1 MPRRL
6 AGRDREIL
14 RLAVPA
20 FLALVAEP
28 LFLLTDAA
36 VVGHLGTAELAGL
49 GIAGVVLQTVVGLCV
64 FLAYGT
70 TAAVARLLGVGDLR
84 RALAQGIDGI
94 WLAVLIGVVV
104 TVVGI
109 PLAHPLVAAFGAS
122 AEVTDLGATYLGIA
136 LLGTTPLLVMLAAT
150 GVLRGLQDV
159 RTPLVVAV
167 AGNVLNG
174 VLNVVLVFG
183 LGPVPALG
191 IAGSAIGSVVAQV
204 LSAAALTVVVARGA
218 RRHGASLRP
227 DLAGVRAAGRAGV
240 PLVVRTLTLRAALM
254 VTTYAAALTAT
265 GTAAGARGTDDATTL
280 AAHQLAFTV
289 WTFLAFVLDAI
300 AIAAQALTG
309 RSLGAGDLEGTRATT
324 RRMVQWGVGSGVV
337 TGLALLAASP
347 WLGRLFTPDDDV
359 RALLAVVLVV
369 IALGQPLAGV
379 VFVLD
384 GVLIGAGDGRYL
396 AWGGVVV
403 LSAYAP
409 VVLAVAWL
417 LPHLVGVWVALAFV
431 FMGAR
436 AVVLLRRARTDTW
449 MVTGA

>member
-1 MPRRL
+1 MRRL
-6 AGRDREIL
+6 IDHRDREIL
-14 RLAVPA
+14 RLAIPA

-36 VVGHLGTAELAGL
+36 IVGHLGTAELAGL
-49 GIAGVVLQTVVGLCV
+49 GIAAVVLQTVVGLCV

-94 WLAVLIGVVV
+94 WLAVCIGALA
-104 TVVGI
+104 TLVGI
-109 PLAHPLVAAFGAS
+109 PLARPLVTAFGAG
-122 AEVTDLGATYLGIA
+122 EQVTDFGVVYLQIS

-159 RTPLVVAV
+159 RTPVVVAV
-167 AGNVLNG
+167 AGNLVNA

-183 LGPVPALG
+183 FGPIPALG
-191 IAGSAIGSVVAQV
+191 IAGSAIGSVIAQV
-204 LSAAALTVVVARGA
+204 LSAAALTWVVARGA

-227 DLAGVRAAGRAGV
+227 DLAGIRAAGRAGI

-254 VTTYAAALTAT
+254 VTTYAAALTAAR
-265 GTAAGARGTDDATTL
+265 AAGADDAVTL
-280 AAHQLAFTV
+280 AAHQLAFTI
-289 WTFLAFVLDAI
+289 WGFLAFVLDAI

-309 RSLGAGDLEGTRATT
+309 RSLGAADIARTRATT
-324 RRMVQWGVGSGVV
+324 RRMVQWGIGSGIV
-337 TGLALLAASP
+337 TGLLLAALSP
-347 WLGRLFTPDDDV
+347 WIGRLFTPDTAV
-359 RALLAVVLVV
+359 QHLLGAVLVV

-396 AWGGVVV
+396 AWGGLWV
-403 LSAYAP
+403 LAAYAP
-409 VVLAVAWL
+409 VVLLLALW
-417 LPHLVGVWVALAFV
+417 LPHLVAIWAALVFV

-436 AVVLLRRARTDTW
+436 CVVLVRRARTDTW
-449 MVTGA
+449 MVTGTI

>member
-1 MPRRL
+1 MRRL
-6 AGRDREIL
+6 LDDRDREIL

-49 GIAGVVLQTVVGLCV
+49 GVAGVVLQTVVGLCV

-84 RALAQGIDGI
+84 RALAQGVDGI
-94 WLAVLIGVVV
+94 WLAVLIGGLV
-104 TVVGI
+104 TIVGV
-109 PLAHPLVAAFGAS
+109 PLAHPLVALFGAS
-122 AEVTDLGATYLGIA
+122 AEVTDLGATYLRIA

-167 AGNVLNG
+167 AGNALNA

-227 DLAGVRAAGRAGV
+227 DLPGIRAAGRAGV

-265 GTAAGARGTDDATTL
+265 RIGGDGADDAVTL
-280 AAHQLAFTV
+280 AAHQLAFTL

-309 RSLGAGDLEGTRATT
+309 RSLGAGDLDGTRATT
-324 RRMVQWGVGSGVV
+324 RRMVQWGVGSGVL
-337 TGLALLAASP
+337 TGVALAAASP
-347 WLGRLFTPDDDV
+347 WLGRLFTPDAEV
-359 RALLAVVLVV
+359 RTLLALVLVV
-369 IALGQPLAGV
+369 IAVGQPLAGV

-403 LSAYAP
+403 LAVYAP
-409 VVLAVAWL
+409 VVLALAWL
-417 LPHLVGVWVALAFV
+417 VPHLVVVWVALAGV

-436 AVVLLRRARTDTW
+436 AVVLVRRARTDAW
-449 MVTGA
+449 MVTGAA